1 MTVISKK
8 EFNSRIDQVLTL
20 QDYMVRVRV
29 NKLMSVW
36 VKVNAK
42 VMFLSRT
49 HQIKSVHILCLYIGF
64 LNSV

>member
-20 QDYMVRVRV
+20 QDYRVRVRV

-49 HQIKSVHILCLYIGF
+49 HQIKSVHILCLYIGL